1 MAQLVLHKSQ
11 TPEVAL
17 RKFVEAHD
25 VHAVVPVHAVHP
37 DGQGLHVL
45 VSESAKKSAGHVS
58 RHWLVE
64 RNFPEGQD
72 KQLVDML
79 MQVSQVPE
87 HSSHIPVEELAN
99 FPEAQVAAHVFTSE
113 S

>member
-17 RKFVEAHD
+17 RKFVEAQE
-25 VHAVVPVHAVHP
+25 VHAVALVQAVHP
-37 DGQGLHVL
+37 DGHAVHVL

-72 KQLVDML
+72 MQLVDML
-79 MQVSQVPE
+79 TQVSQVPE
-87 HSSHIPVEELAN
+87 H
-99 FPEAQVAAHVFTSE
+99 
-113 S
+113 